1 MSNLFELFYRLI
13 TMSIKAES
21 CSWEMTFFNN
31 IYIDMGRPRRVKS
44 ISISKTKQEDLLY
57 QISRLIEN

>member
-13 TMSIKAES
+13 TMSIK
-21 CSWEMTFFNN
+21 SWKLFMGMTFFNN

-44 ISISKTKQEDLLY
+44 ISISKRKQEDLLY

>member
-1 MSNLFELFYRLI
+1 MG
-13 TMSIKAES
+13 
-21 CSWEMTFFNN
+21 MTFFNN